1 MSDAHAPLT
10 WETSTHTQ
18 PQLATSLPSEVVN
31 CLENARYLHL
41 ATCTELQ
48 PHVALMNYTY
58 LPSHPFA
65 DSSSQMPSGPV
76 IIMTSNPASR
86 KTVNLTANP
95 NVSLLV
101 HDWVS
106 HRPATNHRNSSP
118 EGRRAPGRSS
128 LASLLMGMNTT
139 QMGSISATIN
149 GNAIV
154 LPVGS
159 EEERWC
165 KLQHLENNTFER
177 EETSQNVLSATPSNA
192 EDEEA
197 SRQSFLKDEDI
208 RVVVVRIREGRIAD
222 WKGGVKDW
230 VLAPA
235 EGAGNLVNGL

>member
-65 DSSSQMPSGPV
+65 DSSSQMP
-76 IIMTSNPASR
+76 
-86 KTVNLTANP
+86 
-95 NVSLLV
+95 
-101 HDWVS
+101 
-106 HRPATNHRNSSP
+106 
-118 EGRRAPGRSS
+118 
-128 LASLLMGMNTT
+128 
-139 QMGSISATIN
+139 IN

-159 EEERWC
+159 EEEKWC

>member
-31 CLENARYLHL
+31 CLENARYVQ
-41 ATCTELQ
+41 LQ

-149 GNAIV
+149 GNAFV

-159 EEERWC
+159 EEEKWC

>member
-1 MSDAHAPLT
+1 
-10 WETSTHTQ
+10 
-18 PQLATSLPSEVVN
+18 
-31 CLENARYLHL
+31 
-41 ATCTELQ
+41 
-48 PHVALMNYTY
+48 
-58 LPSHPFA
+58 
-65 DSSSQMPSGPV
+65 MPSGPV

-149 GNAIV
+149 GNAFV

-159 EEERWC
+159 EEEKWC